1 MDKTKQDIIKISKA
15 NALGMSVSELE
26 KTSSDE
32 ELGSMEKIAAFSGGM
47 VQDPYPSPFLN
58 LSDTQIPSTTI
69 ELFRWS
75 KYFYTFD
82 PLINGAINAL
92 ASFPITEIYLEDLS
106 DKTSSDESETLK
118 TYKKVIFDKLD
129 IYKTLIEIGIDY
141 YLYGNCFVFGQMGKN
156 KITGEKEWKNI
167 VRLDPSKMIIDHN
180 PATNEKKFKWQ
191 VPFKIR
197 EIVKRK
203 SPREEYDKIPDI
215 IKEAVKKNQTLVLN
229 PENIYHFSRATDS
242 LGDNNVWGVP
252 IVANVIKLLMYRNTL
267 RQAQEAIA
275 REHIVPMR
283 VFYVDNTNTYNA
295 DANWN
300 NVATNLAAQ
309 LQKSVRDPNYK
320 VVSPVPVNVINVGGE
335 GRALMLTAEI
345 QQIQEEILAGMN
357 VPREF
362 IFGGMSYSGSSISLK
377 ILENNFITY
386 RLLIKDFLEN
396 FLIKGMAK
404 ARGEWKSPKD
414 DDSLITVK
422 LMDMKMQDD
431 VQQKQLIIQL
441 NASGKCTD
449 EYMWKVLGLDGEKIR
464 QGLEQEALEAI
475 ELKHKTQM
483 KEMELQ
489 MKSMELQTQM
499 QIKQLE
505 QQMILQKAQME
516 MQQKMGMGEQPNPEE
531 QQGAQPSQVQQ
542 PMGQP
547 MEQPIEQQPQ
557 EQMVQQQNPVE
568 QAKNTDSDQGS
579 GDNAVIE
586 NFAKKLSKIPTR
598 DRESVLSQLP
608 RETKD
613 KVMKALSVL
622 ETQNSTDMRPMPKER
637 PPRRDSLK

>member
-1 MDKTKQDIIKISKA
+1 MEMIKIAKA
-15 NALGMSVSELE
+15 SALGVPTSELE
-26 KTSSDE
+26 KTADDS
-32 ELGSMEKIAAFSGGM
+32 ELGPMEKVASFGGRA
-47 VQDPYPSPFLN
+47 QDPYPSPFLN

-69 ELFRWS
+69 ELFRWC

-92 ASFPITEIYLEDLS
+92 ASFPITEIYLEDKNDKDGTGDS
-106 DKTSSDESETLK
+106 DTLK
-118 TYKKVIFDKLD
+118 IYKKVLFDKLD

-141 YLYGNCFVFGQMGKN
+141 YLYGNCFVFAQMGKN
-156 KITGEKEWKNI
+156 AQTQEPEWKTI

-180 PATNEKKFKWQ
+180 PATNEKRYKWQ
-191 VPFKIR
+191 VPYKIR
-197 EIVKRK
+197 DIIKRK
-203 SPREEYDKIPDI
+203 SPKAEYDKIPDI
-215 IKEAVKKNQTLVLN
+215 IKEAVRKNQTLVIN

-242 LGDNNVWGVP
+242 LGESNVWGVP
-252 IVANVIKLLMYRNTL
+252 VVANVIKLLMYRNTL

-283 VFYVDNTNTYNA
+283 VFYLDNTNSYNVN
-295 DANWN
+295 ANWN
-300 NVATNLAAQ
+300 NVADSLAVQ

-335 GRALMLTAEI
+335 GRALLLTAEI

-386 RLLIKDFLEN
+386 RLLITDFLEN

-404 ARGEWKSPKD
+404 ARGEWRSADD

-441 NASGKCTD
+441 NSSGKCTD
-449 EYMWKVLGLDGEKIR
+449 EYMWQVLGLDAEKIR
-464 QGLEQEALEAI
+464 EGLEKEAIGAI
-475 ELKHKTQM
+475 ELKYKIQE
-483 KEMELQ
+483 KEMEMQ
-489 MKSMELQTQM
+489 MKQM
-499 QIKQLE
+499 QKQTE
-505 QQMILQKAQME
+505 MQIAQMQQQVLLQKAQME
-516 MQQKMGMGEQPNPEE
+516 MQQQLGMNPMDEQGNPTPPQGEQGAEQQQQEQPNT
-531 QQGAQPSQVQQ
+531 
-542 PMGQP
+542 
-547 MEQPIEQQPQ
+547 PQ
-557 EQMVQQQNPVE
+557 EENAPTDAKTDDTNGVSDKDVE
-568 QAKNTDSDQGS
+568 T
-579 GDNAVIE
+579 
-586 NFAKKLSKIPTR
+586 FARRLVKIPTKQR
-598 DRESVLSQLP
+598 EEAMTSLPKSLQDRVRKVLTQVEGEEKSKESV
-608 RETKD
+608 
-613 KVMKALSVL
+613 
-622 ETQNSTDMRPMPKER
+622 DMRPLPKQR

>member
-1 MDKTKQDIIKISKA
+1 MSTQEQIIKIAKA
-15 NALGMSVSELE
+15 NALGVDVSDLD
-26 KTSSDE
+26 KSAKE
-32 ELGSMEKIAAFSGGM
+32 EDFGSMEKVAGFGSMA
-47 VQDPYPSPFLN
+47 QDPYPSPFLN

-69 ELFRWS
+69 ELFRWC

-92 ASFPITEIYLEDLS
+92 ASFPITEIYLEDVNDRAGTKES
-106 DKTSSDESETLK
+106 DTLK
-118 TYKKVIFDKLD
+118 TYRKVIFDKLD

-141 YLYGNCFVFGQMGKN
+141 YLYGNCFVFGQMGVN
-156 KITGEKEWKNI
+156 KTTGEKEWKNI

-197 EIVKRK
+197 DIVKK
-203 SPREEYDKIPDI
+203 KAPKEEYDKIPDI
-215 IKEAVKKNQTLVLN
+215 IKEAVMKNQTLVLN
-229 PENIYHFSRATDS
+229 PENVYHFSRATDS
-242 LGDNNVWGVP
+242 LGESNVWGVP
-252 IVANVIKLLMYRNTL
+252 VVANVIKLLMYRNTL

-283 VFYVDNTNTYNA
+283 VFYLDNTNTYNA

-300 NVATNLAAQ
+300 NVAQNLASQ
-309 LQKSVRDPNYK
+309 LQRSVRDPNYK

-335 GRALMLTAEI
+335 GRALLLTAEI

-362 IFGGMSYSGSSISLK
+362 IFGGMSYSGSSVSLK

-386 RLLIKDFLEN
+386 RLLITDFLEN

-404 ARGEWKSPKD
+404 ARGEWKSSDD

-441 NASGKCTD
+441 NSAGKCTD

-464 QGLEQEALEAI
+464 QGLEKEALDAV
-475 ELKHKTQM
+475 ELKYKTQK

-489 MKSMELQTQM
+489 IESMELQTKM
-499 QIKQLE
+499 QLKQLE
-505 QQMILQKAQME
+505 QQMMLQKAQME
-516 MQQKMGMGEQPNPEE
+516 MQQKMGMPPEGEE
-531 QQGAQPSQVQQ
+531 
-542 PMGQP
+542 M
-547 MEQPIEQQPQ
+547 PQ
-557 EQMVQQQNPVE
+557 NQAPVE
-568 QAKNTDSDQGS
+568 QGTIGEQEQGNPTEVAPNEGTDNPGKQTEQG
-579 GDNAVIE
+579 GQDDNKVIE
-586 NFAKKLSKIPTR
+586 QFAKKLSKIPKKDREAVLAQLPPPTR
-598 DRESVLSQLP
+598 DKVIKAVAKLDNSESV
-608 RETKD
+608 
-613 KVMKALSVL
+613 
-622 ETQNSTDMRPMPKER
+622 DMRPMPTEK

>member
-1 MDKTKQDIIKISKA
+1 MDNYKKMEMIKIAKA
-15 NALGMSVSELE
+15 NALGVSPSELE
-26 KTSSDE
+26 KTADDS
-32 ELGSMEKIAAFSGGM
+32 ELGPMEKIASFGGR

-69 ELFRWS
+69 ELFRWC

-92 ASFPITEIYLEDLS
+92 ASFPITEVYLEDKNDKETTGDS
-106 DKTSSDESETLK
+106 DTLK
-118 TYKKVIFDKLD
+118 IYKKVLFDKLD

-141 YLYGNCFVFGQMGKN
+141 YLYGNCFVFAQMGKN
-156 KITGEKEWKNI
+156 AQTGEAEWKTI

-180 PATNEKKFKWQ
+180 PATNEKKYKWQ
-191 VPFKIR
+191 VPYKIR
-197 EIVKRK
+197 DIIKRQAPK
-203 SPREEYDKIPDI
+203 DEYDKIPDI
-215 IKEAVKKNQTLVLN
+215 IKEAVRKNQTLVIN

-242 LGDNNVWGVP
+242 LGESNVWGVP
-252 IVANVIKLLMYRNTL
+252 VVANVIKLLMYRNTL

-283 VFYVDNTNTYNA
+283 VFYLDNTNSYNVN
-295 DANWN
+295 ANWS
-300 NVATNLAAQ
+300 NVADNLAVQ
-309 LQKSVRDPNYK
+309 LQRSVRDPNYK

-335 GRALMLTAEI
+335 GRALLLTAEI

-386 RLLIKDFLEN
+386 RLLITDFLEN

-404 ARGEWKSPKD
+404 ARGEWRTSDD

-441 NASGKCTD
+441 NSAGKCTD
-449 EYMWKVLGLDGEKIR
+449 EYMWQVLGLDVEKIR
-464 QGLEQEALEAI
+464 EGLEKEALEAI
-475 ELKHKTQM
+475 ELKYKTQQ

-489 MKSMELQTQM
+489 IEQMEMQTKVQIAQM
-499 QIKQLE
+499 Q
-505 QQMILQKAQME
+505 QQVLLQKAQME
-516 MQQKMGMGEQPNPEE
+516 MQQQLGMNPTDEGGNPMPSQGEQGAE
-531 QQGAQPSQVQQ
+531 QTQ
-542 PMGQP
+542 
-547 MEQPIEQQPQ
+547 
-557 EQMVQQQNPVE
+557 QQQNTQQEENKPTEANTGDTNGVSDEEVE
-568 QAKNTDSDQGS
+568 QFARRLIKVPTKQREEALAKLPQSLQTRVRKILSS
-579 GDNAVIE
+579 VE
-586 NFAKKLSKIPTR
+586 NEEKSK
-598 DRESVLSQLP
+598 ESV
-608 RETKD
+608 
-613 KVMKALSVL
+613 
-622 ETQNSTDMRPMPKER
+622 DMRPMPKQR